1 MVLGKVSM
9 EGRINVQTQ
18 LCVAVMGVASE
29 TIEHTVTDLGTCS
42 ITTTSTKTHIVTI
55 TLLGFA
61 CHKNTQQL

>member
-1 MVLGKVSM
+1 
-9 EGRINVQTQ
+9 
-18 LCVAVMGVASE
+18 MGVASE

-42 ITTTSTKTHIVTI
+42 ITTTSTKTRIVTI

>member
-1 MVLGKVSM
+1 MSI

-29 TIEHTVTDLGTCS
+29 MIEHIVTDLGTCS
-42 ITTTSTKTHIVTI
+42 ITTSMKTHIVTI
-55 TLLGFA
+55 TLLGFT